1 MAMKGRYKRPRFG
14 RYIKIGP
21 AKNHEGDLIEIT
33 LSSNGY
39 MWNTIALTRHELRK
53 LVKQVNIYLKNENL
67 Q

>member
-1 MAMKGRYKRPRFG
+1 MAVKDGYKRPRFG

-21 AKNHEGDLIEIT
+21 AKNHDGGLIEVT
-33 LSSNGY
+33 LSSNGS

-53 LVKQVNIYLKNENL
+53 LVKQINIYLKNENL